1 MKFSARSCLR
11 ILAAIELESSLEN
24 LMVSIISM
32 NVNKIKLPATKGF
45 TIVHAGYETWFTGAT
60 LIEIGV
66 YKLVYC

>member
-32 NVNKIKLPATKGF
+32 NVNKIKLPGTKGF
-45 TIVHAGYETWFTGAT
+45 TIARCR
-60 LIEIGV
+60 L
-66 YKLVYC
+66 